1 MPVTYREILGQ
12 LNKLHLLHR
21 IYIQRAAARNQT
33 YFGQMPMLGYIME
46 HEGCSQKDLADF
58 MNISPPSVAAAVKR
72 LEQSGMLRRVPD
84 DKDLRCNRLALT
96 EEGRAY
102 VEACQTSFDGVDALA
117 FQGFSGEEC
126 EALYNYLQRLTA
138 NLETEEFR
146 KRSVSSLLDEEK
158 RFHAAFKRR
167 GKKEEH

>member
-46 HEGCSQKDLADF
+46 HEGCTQKELADF
-58 MNISPPSVAAAVKR
+58 MNISQPSVAAAVKR
-72 LEQSGMLRRVPD
+72 LEKDEMIRRVPD
-84 DKDLRCNRLALT
+84 EKDLRCNRMTLT
-96 EEGRAY
+96 EKGYAY
-102 VEACQTSFDGVDALA
+102 VEACRRSFDGVDALA
-117 FQGFSGEEC
+117 FRGFSSKEC
-126 EALYNYLQRLTA
+126 EALFNYLQRLTA

-146 KRSVSSLLDEEK
+146 KRSVSSLLDEER
-158 RFHAAFKRR
+158 RFHTAFKQR